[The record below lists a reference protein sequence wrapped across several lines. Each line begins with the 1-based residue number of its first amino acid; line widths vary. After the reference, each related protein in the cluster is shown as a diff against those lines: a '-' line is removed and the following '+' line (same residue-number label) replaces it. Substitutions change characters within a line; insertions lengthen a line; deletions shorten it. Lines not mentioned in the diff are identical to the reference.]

1 MRTHNGMLSYVCAV
15 CRLVCYRPSKRGT
28 EDGVRMMEGGR
39 ATPGIG
45 ESTLQGRWSQVRP
58 GLPFPEGERPAPG
71 LAANQLVDTVSCEAW
86 RPAAPRTLDRQG
98 REGRGAAICTKS
110 E

>member
-1 MRTHNGMLSYVCAV
+1 
-15 CRLVCYRPSKRGT
+15 
-28 EDGVRMMEGGR
+28 MEGGR

-45 ESTLQGRWSQVRP
+45 ESTSKAGGPSSVRVCRSLK
-58 GLPFPEGERPAPG
+58 GKGQRPG
-71 LAANQLVDTVSCEAW
+71 LAANHLVDTVSCEAW